1 MRRVIPLLVVIPV
14 LIACLVVFGLRL
26 TLYIAVLLFIV
37 VGAVTSLWKPI
48 NLSWTS
54 RAVTGLLL
62 FVFLLAIC
70 LIWMLYV
77 ILLR

>member
-1 MRRVIPLLVVIPV
+1 VRRVIPLLVVIPV

>member
-1 MRRVIPLLVVIPV
+1 MLV
-14 LIACLVVFGLRL
+14 ACLVVFGLRL
-26 TLYIAVLLFIV
+26 TLYIAVLVFIAI
-37 VGAVTSLWKPI
+37 GAVTSLWKPI